1 MGRSTICCH
10 QFALDCQRWEEVRFV
25 ATSLCSTVGRSTIC
39 PVCAERWEKVRFV
52 ATSLQCSVVK
62 DGKKFDLLPPVCA
75 RLPKMGRSTIGCH
88 QFVLKDGKKYDLLPA
103 VCARVSKMGKSRVRG
118 AVGVHVFQRFALR
131 SRLMKHV
138 IRTYVHNSNRL
149 PLLACIR
156 TQYVCSRCPC
166 CFGRKLSVIVSL
178 LRKLKHYCLVLSFGI
193 SDAMSDFR
201 GAHIPGLGREL
212 GGRDGALTFDE
223 AIMHTTGQGLKLK
236 GPETRPLSS
245 IRDAGDVNVGDLPV
259 RFLDSIS
266 GKVEQFCDAIQH
278 VKIDVTAD
286 FFESQGVYDVQL
298 QGLAGTFPSSSR
310 TTSAVHYADSHPSC
324 YASGRWRSQLQVCAH
339 F

>member
-10 QFALDCQRWEEVRFV
+10 QFVLDCQRWEEVRFV

-52 ATSLQCSVVK
+52 ATSLQCSIVK

-138 IRTYVHNSNRL
+138 IRTYVHNNNRL
-149 PLLACIR
+149 PLLAYTYPICM
-156 TQYVCSRCPC
+156 QSM
-166 CFGRKLSVIVSL
+166 SL
-178 LRKLKHYCLVLSFGI
+178 LF
-193 SDAMSDFR
+193 
-201 GAHIPGLGREL
+201 
-212 GGRDGALTFDE
+212 
-223 AIMHTTGQGLKLK
+223 
-236 GPETRPLSS
+236 
-245 IRDAGDVNVGDLPV
+245 
-259 RFLDSIS
+259 
-266 GKVEQFCDAIQH
+266 
-278 VKIDVTAD
+278 
-286 FFESQGVYDVQL
+286 
-298 QGLAGTFPSSSR
+298 
-310 TTSAVHYADSHPSC
+310 
-324 YASGRWRSQLQVCAH
+324 RSQAISHRLVAAKAQTLLFGVIIWH
-339 F
+339 L